1 MQNRTYVVIANYD
14 SENRL
19 IRYIGYSDKE
29 CTREAFYITTSGSV
43 AYDTEITQGGLNYI
57 ELQLHSENTGPLI
70 RLMPSRDAINV
81 VHSKILTITFP
92 T

>member
-57 ELQLHSENTGPLI
+57 ELQFNSENTGPLHAYAESVT
-70 RLMPSRDAINV
+70 RVGNRGAWGSV
-81 VHSKILTITFP
+81 
-92 T
+92 